1 MEPFRLTGPRV
12 DDRLRLVDRV
22 TSTTGVMTST
32 SQPAGAGGLVCNVSP
47 RTRGSVRRRGGDEF
61 ASVESLRIGGWIV
74 GCLDAAGLAG
84 IWVAVATVSIFTPSR
99 VSGSEQEHLPLAA
112 HLARCRGARADLPVV
127 ETGSDPIRVPLGT
140 IMAPLAAGVLTVLAG
155 IVAGNFSR
163 PPGAR

>member
-84 IWVAVATVSIFTPSR
+84 IWVAVATVRSSHQA
-99 VSGSEQEHLPLAA
+99 GS
-112 HLARCRGARADLPVV
+112 RGANRNICRSRPIWLVAAVLALTLPVV

-155 IVAGNFSR
+155 IVAGIFSR